1 MKKHPKEKKTNQ
13 DFKTVHGRKHKKMR
27 GQPVK
32 AITNKYRTTPTPKRI
47 KLQYKWHLKIAR
59 ISKETQQEIK

>member
-13 DFKTVHGRKHKKMR
+13 DFKTVHGRKHKKLR

-47 KLQYKWHLKIAR
+47 KLQYK
-59 ISKETQQEIK
+59 